1 MVDQALLDRL
11 DQLHE
16 ELKNQAI
23 LEEVA
28 KLPQEEQLDYQIQSR
43 IGRAL
48 GNLHQHQAAFR
59 VLETLEDQ
67 GKDDPMWWYRMACAL
82 PHQGFQVFRTLMEK
96 YHPKYF
102 FHGHVHMTYGR
113 QHKRYDKYL
122 DTHVINAYERC
133 VIDLDDDNP
142 QENLR

>member
-1 MVDQALLDRL
+1 MVDQTLLDRL

-59 VLETLEDQ
+59 VLRLAR
-67 GKDDPMWWYRMACAL
+67 P
-82 PHQGFQVFRTLMEK
+82 
-96 YHPKYF
+96 
-102 FHGHVHMTYGR
+102 GR
-113 QHKRYDKYL
+113 PGPGRG
-122 DTHVINAYERC
+122 VCGPGPGAG
-133 VIDLDDDNP
+133 P
-142 QENLR
+142 GLRGGP

>member
-11 DQLHE
+11 DRLHE

-28 KLPQEEQLDYQIQSR
+28 KLPREEQLDYQIQSR

-67 GKDDPMWWYRMACAL
+67 GKNDPMWWYRMACAWL
-82 PHQGFQVFRTLMEK
+82 GLADPVRAEEYADQALALDPDCEGAHEVKQMIQKQRRWRTGNSKKKGNKKEEEVS
-96 YHPKYF
+96 
-102 FHGHVHMTYGR
+102 G
-113 QHKRYDKYL
+113 
-122 DTHVINAYERC
+122 
-133 VIDLDDDNP
+133 
-142 QENLR
+142 